1 MKPESKAILRWTIAV
16 LAASAVGSGLLF
28 SGQWIGY
35 RESDSGGTRKG
46 YMKLASKQTG
56 DLRDKSGKHK
66 NRLGLEKS
74 PYLLQHADNPVDW
87 YPWGPEAFDKA
98 RRENKPI
105 FLSIGYSTC
114 HWCHVMEHESF
125 EDPEVARLMNEVF
138 VCIKVDREERPDL
151 DNIYMTVCQMMTGG
165 GGWPL
170 TIIMTPDK
178 KPFFAGTYFPKRSRF
193 GRTGM
198 MELATRIKEVW
209 TGQHDEVL
217 TSADQIAG
225 ALQQASSNSPGEE
238 LGESVLR
245 DAYEQLAQRFD
256 EKYAGFG
263 SGTKF
268 PTPHNFLFLLRYWR
282 RTGDKKALQMVER
295 TLQAM
300 RRGGMYD
307 HVGFGFHRYSTDAQ
321 WLVPHFEK
329 MLYDQAMLAMAYTE
343 AYQATGKKEYEDTAR
358 EIFAYV
364 LRNMTA
370 PTGGFYSAGDA
381 DSEGEEGKFYV
392 WGQDEIRQ
400 ALNREEADLFIRV
413 FNVEKDGNFRDEATS
428 QETGKNILH
437 LRKPLKELASE
448 LKMPEQDIQMRVN
461 KARKKLFAAREK
473 RIHPYKDDKILTDW
487 NGLMVAALAKGA
499 RAFDDPRYAEAA
511 KGCVDF
517 ILKNMRDR
525 GDRLFHRYREGEA
538 AVMAYIDDYAFLTWG
553 LLELYET
560 TFDVS
565 YIQAALDFNKVLFE
579 HFWDEQGGGFY
590 FTPDDGEDLIVRS
603 KEVYDGAVPSGNSVA
618 MLNLLRLGRMTANS
632 DLEENAARI
641 GRAFSSGVKQSP
653 SGYTQLMVAVDFGIG
668 PSYEVVLAGDSE
680 ADDTK
685 AMLKSMRAR
694 FVPNKVVL
702 LRPSEQ
708 ESPDIIRV
716 APFTEGQTSIDGK
729 ATAYVCR
736 DYVCKLPTTDADKM
750 LELLNK
756 QQ

>member
-1 MKPESKAILRWTIAV
+1 
-16 LAASAVGSGLLF
+16 
-28 SGQWIGY
+28 
-35 RESDSGGTRKG
+35 
-46 YMKLASKQTG
+46 
-56 DLRDKSGKHK
+56 
-66 NRLGLEKS
+66 
-74 PYLLQHADNPVDW
+74 
-87 YPWGPEAFDKA
+87 
-98 RRENKPI
+98 
-105 FLSIGYSTC
+105 
-114 HWCHVMEHESF
+114 
-125 EDPEVARLMNEVF
+125 
-138 VCIKVDREERPDL
+138 
-151 DNIYMTVCQMMTGG
+151 MT
-165 GGWPL
+165 
-170 TIIMTPDK
+170 
-178 KPFFAGTYFPKRSRF
+178 
-193 GRTGM
+193 
-198 MELATRIKEVW
+198 E
-209 TGQHDEVL
+209 
-217 TSADQIAG
+217 
-225 ALQQASSNSPGEE
+225 
-238 LGESVLR
+238 
-245 DAYEQLAQRFD
+245 
-256 EKYAGFG
+256 
-263 SGTKF
+263 
-268 PTPHNFLFLLRYWR
+268 
-282 RTGDKKALQMVER
+282 
-295 TLQAM
+295 
-300 RRGGMYD
+300 
-307 HVGFGFHRYSTDAQ
+307 
-321 WLVPHFEK
+321 
-329 MLYDQAMLAMAYTE
+329 
-343 AYQATGKKEYEDTAR
+343 
-358 EIFAYV
+358 
-364 LRNMTA
+364 
-370 PTGGFYSAGDA
+370 PTGGFYSAEDH
-381 DSEGEEGKFYV
+381 DREGEEGKFYV

-400 ALNREEADLFIRV
+400 TLNREEADLFIRV

-437 LRKPLKELASE
+437 LKKPLKELASE

-517 ILKNMRDR
+517 ILKSMRDR

-641 GRAFSSGVKQSP
+641 GRAFSSGVRQSP

-750 LELLNK
+750 LELLNITNSNSTLFK
-756 QQ
+756 RST